1 MTDVPP
7 PSDDLPARHA
17 WEEPRAEGWSS
28 SLPDLGKELGLF
40 ALSAALLFGALR
52 AVHKARQLGAHEQ
65 HGFAFALLIL
75 LWLVVCLITAALF
88 VYVWRR
94 MGGLALLGAMLTDY
108 GRLHRMG
115 GRPPVWLD
123 APPSGGLRIAHL
135 SDLHVNEGPTVRMVE
150 RAHPG
155 GNRQLERVL
164 DAPPLSDADVILITG
179 DVTDRGTAASWR
191 SFLDSVDERELAERI
206 VIVPGNHDIA
216 FVDHIVRRRALRL
229 DRFAIVQLVNLL
241 KFGEAFAETLG
252 GVRGICMIDGEPRTF
267 LDAWSEAEKEVRPL
281 VAALPSIPVPPL
293 SLRRWFA
300 ERHAFFDYVEKI
312 ETARQKLLA
321 LFPVAVPLPDKDA
334 VIFVLNSVSRVSRH
348 PALNAIGRIGRAQYK
363 RLDKLARQCPQRLK
377 LVAVHHHL
385 VRRGEEQ
392 SAGFMTRLFAKF
404 TVLGDSRPLVKF
416 CVRWGVRAVLN
427 GHRHLSYQ
435 LRLPSGTVLLAAP
448 SSTLG
453 DELAHDPRPQFE
465 RYDFTPKPDP
475 DSVGIFRAAIRLPR
489 DPTPP
494 PPPTAPPPAAT
505 S

>member
-1 MTDVPP
+1 MSRPLP
-7 PSDDLPARHA
+7 PSDDLPARQA
-17 WEEPRAEGWSS
+17 WEEPPADGWAS

-40 ALSAALLFGALR
+40 ALSAALLFGALK
-52 AVHKARQLGAHEQ
+52 AVHEARTLGAHEQ
-65 HGFAFALLIL
+65 HGLAFALLIA
-75 LWLVVCLITAALF
+75 LWLIVCMITATLF

-94 MGGLALLGAMLTDY
+94 VGGVALVAAMLTDY

-123 APPSGGLRIAHL
+123 APPPDGLRVAHL
-135 SDLHVNEGPTVRMVE
+135 SDLHVNEGASVRMVE

-155 GNRQLERVL
+155 GNRQLDRVL
-164 DAPPLSDADVILITG
+164 DAPPLGDADVILVTG

-191 SFLDSVDERELAERI
+191 AFADAVEERELADRLI
-206 VIVPGNHDIA
+206 LVPGNHDIA

-229 DRFAIVQLVNLL
+229 DRFGIVQLGNLV
-241 KFGEAFAETLG
+241 KFCEAFAETLG
-252 GVRGICMIDGEPRTF
+252 GQKGVSFVGGQPRSY
-267 LDAWSEAEKEVRPL
+267 LDAWNEAEQAVRPL
-281 VAALPSIPVPPL
+281 VAALPTTPVPPL
-293 SLRRWFA
+293 SLGGWWH
-300 ERHAFFDYVEKI
+300 ERHAFFDYVDKI
-312 ETARQKLLA
+312 EAARARLLE
-321 LFPVAVPLPDKDA
+321 LFPIAVPLADKDA

-363 RLDKLARQCPQRLK
+363 RLDRLARQLPQRLK

-392 SAGFMTRLFAKF
+392 SVGFMTRLFAKF

-416 CVRWGVRAVLN
+416 CIRWGVRAVLN

-465 RYDFTPKPDP
+465 RYDFTVKPDS
-475 DSVGIFRAAIRLPR
+475 DTVGIFRAAIRLPR

-494 PPPTAPPPAAT
+494 PIATSPPT
-505 S
+505 